1 MAESGQSLESIARAA
16 ALKAARP
23 SLLQNPSQTL
33 QRHAVVA
40 ASLKEFVAK
49 LRTATGERAP
59 LQESRSRT
67 PGAGGHEGDNDRRI
81 TVEKEH
87 VQLHG
92 IVQGK
97 DICIHF
103 IDIVIYCIENIL
115 LIYFKR
121 QAYRYFSKVR
131 HRIQVSMR

>member
-1 MAESGQSLESIARAA
+1 MAESGQPLESIARAA

-49 LRTATGERAP
+49 LRGTATGERAP

-67 PGAGGHEGDNDRRI
+67 PGGDMRE
-81 TVEKEH
+81 T
-87 VQLHG
+87 
-92 IVQGK
+92 
-97 DICIHF
+97 
-103 IDIVIYCIENIL
+103 IDIIYRE
-115 LIYFKR
+115 YF
-121 QAYRYFSKVR
+121 AYFTR
-131 HRIQVSMR
+131 HKHTDIST

>member
-1 MAESGQSLESIARAA
+1 MNGFDSFVPLFGQAHGTRCYFLLALPSPNDSLRPIYFHQAWVAESGQPLESIARAA

-67 PGAGGHEGDNDRRI
+67 PGAGDMRETI
-81 TVEKEH
+81 
-87 VQLHG
+87 
-92 IVQGK
+92 
-97 DICIHF
+97 
-103 IDIVIYCIENIL
+103 IEDL
-115 LIYFKR
+115 L
-121 QAYRYFSKVR
+121 
-131 HRIQVSMR
+131 